1 MDASTTAGPLSQP
14 LEIPSW
20 KHIAGFVAALFVAIL
35 FIGAGAYKAVDPY
48 RWSRML
54 EELLF
59 PSRFSLPFTLLL
71 AVGEMFGGALIL
83 VPRFRRWGAA
93 LTAFL
98 LVAFMAYIGIHYT
111 ALIGKDCS
119 CFPWIK
125 RTVGPMFFVGDGAF
139 LAAALLAGLWAQ
151 PVSGKKRTAAVM
163 LGVVAVFTGVSF
175 GSALAHQTGTKAPD
189 TVLVDDKP
197 FSLQHGRIVAF
208 FYDPECPHCEA
219 AARHMSKVKWIGD
232 VTVVALPVRVPQFA
246 ADFLKAS
253 GLKAVT
259 STDWKKLKATFPYGD
274 PPYAVAIENGRE
286 KGPIQHFDDED
297 NGTEPAAT
305 LRQLGFIE

>member
-1 MDASTTAGPLSQP
+1 MEASTTAGPLTQS

-20 KHIAGFVAALFVAIL
+20 KNITGFVAALFVAIL

-59 PSRFSLPFTLLL
+59 PYRYSLPFTLLL
-71 AVGEMFGGALIL
+71 AVGEMFGGVLIL

-93 LTAFL
+93 ITSLL
-98 LVAFMAYIGIHYT
+98 LVSFMIYIGIHYN
-111 ALIGKDCS
+111 ALLGKDCS
-119 CFPWIK
+119 CFPWVK

-175 GSALAHQTGTKAPD
+175 GSALSHQTGTKAPD

-219 AARHMSKVKWIGD
+219 AARHMSKYQWKSD
-232 VTVVALPVRVPQFA
+232 VTVIGIPTQQHHWAQS
-246 ADFLKAS
+246 FL
-253 GLKAVT
+253 
-259 STDWKKLKATFPYGD
+259 TD
-274 PPYAVAIENGRE
+274 
-286 KGPIQHFDDED
+286 
-297 NGTEPAAT
+297 
-305 LRQLGFIE
+305 